1 MQMMKKN
8 VRMLIPAGIAV
19 LIGTAFIA
27 ATLLFSNALDASMT
41 ETQTVLYGDANYAV
55 TPAQNAPD
63 SVYENTVGDF
73 HIDRLEA
80 VDGVECARPNVE
92 GPITYSSQDRHA
104 SGVVIATS
112 RDAKLLPVSIVFLSL
127 QKYFIQGIATTGLK
141 G

>member
-1 MQMMKKN
+1 MWSITMQMMKKN

-63 SVYENTVGDF
+63 SVNENTVGDF

-80 VDGVECARPNVE
+80 VDGVEGAPDRVVRRRQLCGDARTERP
-92 GPITYSSQDRHA
+92 
-104 SGVVIATS
+104 
-112 RDAKLLPVSIVFLSL
+112 
-127 QKYFIQGIATTGLK
+127 
-141 G
+141 